1 MNSTWIEWLLP
12 NDGHQAKW
20 LIFIN
25 IGLNNY
31 VTLTIKDCGVLRPSM
46 VSTSLVTCGYS
57 SPSLGT
63 WMGCELGL
71 ERLCGCTI
79 EPSFHWLALKAPWS
93 KLGSSSSTPHLKN
106 LSKIKVHLWRST
118 CDIVNCWLGG
128 LINTPIGFG
137 AIMLGLSRYGPP
149 EGAMTRCHTC
159 RNPLVS
165 HLVFQLLLP

>member
-1 MNSTWIEWLLP
+1 MCLVLSYISINFVFILKISTCKLWAYNRLAMRIKIHVYVFISEFNLDWMASSQWWASSQMV
-12 NDGHQAKW
+12 DF
-20 LIFIN
+20 FIN

-106 LSKIKVHLWRST
+106 SSKIKVHLWRST
-118 CDIVNCWLGG
+118 CDMVDC
-128 LINTPIGFG
+128 
-137 AIMLGLSRYGPP
+137 
-149 EGAMTRCHTC
+149 
-159 RNPLVS
+159 
-165 HLVFQLLLP
+165 